1 MATYRHD
8 VRRAWDRIN
17 SFPAQRL
24 QTRFGFIQYAD
35 QGEGLPLLVSHG
47 VLGCHVD
54 TVDSWWADL
63 TGPGFRVIGPSR
75 FGYFGSTLP
84 GGVTPAGQAD
94 GYAFL
99 LDHLGVD
106 RAVVIA
112 FPAGSG
118 SALELARRN
127 PRRVTGLAGAW
138 RAAGSVAATWQATAS
153 GQLPAHSDRSVTG
166 LFPTPAGR
174 RIRTVVGG
182 ISPSGVPLP
191 PMSVRLFLQGH
202 APIQYPPDRGR
213 AWSRKTVR
221 ETHAN
226 GRTPGVRV
234 VR

>member
-1 MATYRHD
+1 MATYRRD
-8 VRRAWDRIN
+8 MRRAWDRIN

-84 GGVTPAGQAD
+84 GGATPAGQAD

-127 PRRVTGLAGAW
+127 PRRVTGLILASCRRGGGITLPPAQSQRLAEAGRAGYRAGGRLACCGVGGGDVAGDSFRPASGPVPTAIDPLRDCSQPPQAGASERW
-138 RAAGSVAATWQATAS
+138 LAVSPQAA
-153 GQLPAHSDRSVTG
+153 
-166 LFPTPAGR
+166 
-174 RIRTVVGG
+174 
-182 ISPSGVPLP
+182 
-191 PMSVRLFLQGH
+191 
-202 APIQYPPDRGR
+202 
-213 AWSRKTVR
+213 SRYR
-221 ETHAN
+221 Q
-226 GRTPGVRV
+226 
-234 VR
+234 

>member
-8 VRRAWDRIN
+8 MRRAWDRID

-24 QTRFGFIQYAD
+24 QTRLGFIQYAD

-75 FGYFGSTLP
+75 FGYFGSTLAS
-84 GGVTPAGQAD
+84 GATPAGQAD
-94 GYAFL
+94 GYALL

-118 SALELARRN
+118 SALELARRH
-127 PRRVTGLAGAW
+127 PRRVTGLIL
-138 RAAGSVAATWQATAS
+138 AS
-153 GQLPAHSDRSVTG
+153 C
-166 LFPTPAGR
+166 R
-174 RIRTVVGG
+174 RGGG
-182 ISPSGVPLP
+182 ITLLPSFPPSLLP
-191 PMSVRLFLQGH
+191 SF
-202 APIQYPPDRGR
+202 PPSFPPSS
-213 AWSRKTVR
+213 AKPTIS
-221 ETHAN
+221 
-226 GRTPGVRV
+226 
-234 VR
+234 

>member
-8 VRRAWDRIN
+8 MRRAWDRIN

-24 QTRFGFIQYAD
+24 QTRLGFIQYAD

-84 GGVTPAGQAD
+84 SGATPAGQAD
-94 GYAFL
+94 GYALL

-118 SALELARRN
+118 SALELARRH
-127 PRRVTGLAGAW
+127 PRRVTGADPCQLPP
-138 RAAGSVAATWQATAS
+138 RRRDHPPSLPRSPVVNSRHAAGM
-153 GQLPAHSDRSVTG
+153 LD
-166 LFPTPAGR
+166 LGR
-174 RIRTVVGG
+174 LGG
-182 ISPSGVPLP
+182 P
-191 PMSVRLFLQGH
+191 
-202 APIQYPPDRGR
+202 
-213 AWSRKTVR
+213 
-221 ETHAN
+221 
-226 GRTPGVRV
+226 
-234 VR
+234 